1 MTLGILAAKYM
12 LNVVNF
18 RHQGVKLRM
27 PSFMILHNYGLCPS
41 SEVKKL
47 RYAAA

>member
-1 MTLGILAAKYM
+1 MTSGILAAKYV

-18 RHQGVKLRM
+18 WHQGVKRRM
-27 PSFMILHNYGLCPS
+27 PSVMILYNYGLCPS